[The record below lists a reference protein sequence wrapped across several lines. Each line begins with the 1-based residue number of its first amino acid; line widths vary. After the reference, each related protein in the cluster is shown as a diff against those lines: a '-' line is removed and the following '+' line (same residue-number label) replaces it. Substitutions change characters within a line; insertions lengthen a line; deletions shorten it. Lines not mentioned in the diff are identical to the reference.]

1 MPLIYRL
8 ILHNTKALCFLK
20 WHPCEKLNQSSKNDC
35 FLPRKT
41 QMFFIFCHV
50 LYFNILKT
58 LKKFNNLRSI
68 KRFRHFTSL
77 QPKRFSSSG
86 KERDVRLCTKDIECR
101 FWLKIMLFRGHP
113 LQRFWRNMFKEQKKM
128 LGMLTFG
135 C

>member
-58 LKKFNNLRSI
+58 WKKMILKMAFLRS
-68 KRFRHFTSL
+68 
-77 QPKRFSSSG
+77 
-86 KERDVRLCTKDIECR
+86 
-101 FWLKIMLFRGHP
+101 LKISGSSQVLSPKVTVPQGKNAMWDCVPKILNVDFDSKSCYFVAILYNVFEGICLKNR
-113 LQRFWRNMFKEQKKM
+113 KK
-128 LGMLTFG
+128 
-135 C
+135 CWEC